1 MRTASP
7 PEMRVLVVEDER
19 DLARSLVRGLRDAGL
34 AADLAPGGEIALQKL
49 ASGVYD
55 VVVLD
60 RLLPELDGDEICR
73 RLAATGSE
81 TKILMLTARDAI
93 EDRVAGLELGA
104 DDYVP
109 KPVALTELVARVRAL
124 ARRRGAGRGSVWR
137 WGELELDSARRS
149 VRRAG
154 MPIALARREFAVL
167 EELLIAD
174 GAVVSADRLLSRVW
188 DEAYADPF
196 ENTVRVT
203 VMRLRRKLGEPP
215 LIETVVG
222 SGYRLR

>member
-1 MRTASP
+1 
-7 PEMRVLVVEDER
+7 MRVLVVEDER
-19 DLARSLVRGLRDAGL
+19 DLARALVRGLRDAGL
-34 AADLAPGGEIALQKL
+34 AADLAPDGELALGKL

-60 RLLPELDGDEICR
+60 RSLPALDGDEVCR
-73 RLAATGSE
+73 RLVATRSE
-81 TKILMLTARDAI
+81 TKILMLTARDGI
-93 EDRVAGLELGA
+93 EARVEGLDLGA

-109 KPVALTELVARVRAL
+109 KPVALSELIARVRAL
-124 ARRRGAGRGSVWR
+124 ARRRGPGQDAVWR

-149 VRRAG
+149 VQRAG
-154 MPIALARREFAVL
+154 TPITLARREFAVL
-167 EELLIAD
+167 EELLAAD

-188 DEAYADPF
+188 DDAYAEPF

-203 VMRLRRKLGEPP
+203 LMRLRRKLGEPA